1 MLREVLRLLGTD
13 LDQKIAEIRAPVD
26 EFRVRTTRQVP
37 EQVKDTGLTVSY
49 ALAGTIA
56 ATATVAIVVV
66 VLYRWVDMRSGPF
79 VALAATGVVMASLA
93 GAVMASLAVSMF
105 VLAFGRD
112 GRRPASPTVVH
123 RQVASPPPL
132 LSPPIPVSASAA
144 LAPLP
149 ANASALDVLTHRF
162 STRAAGASDVA
173 VNAAVDTMRT
183 GAKPALF
190 GTLAVVGVIL
200 GRSR

>member
-1 MLREVLRLLGTD
+1 VLLGAD

-26 EFRVRTTRQVP
+26 EFRVRTTRQVT
-37 EQVKDTGLTVSY
+37 EQVKDTGMTVAY

-79 VALAATGVVMASLA
+79 VALAAIGV
-93 GAVMASLAVSMF
+93 VMASLAVSMF

-112 GRRPASPTVVH
+112 GRRPASLTVVH
-123 RQVASPPPL
+123 RQVATPPPL
-132 LSPPIPVSASAA
+132 PSPPIPVSVSTA

-149 ANASALDVLTHRF
+149 ANASVLDVLTHRF
-162 STRAAGASDVA
+162 STRAAGASDEA
-173 VNAAVDTMRT
+173 VNAAVDIMRT
-183 GAKPALF
+183 GAKSALF
-190 GTLAVVGVIL
+190 GTLAVVAVGGVIL